1 MRAYLLEQNKFPY
14 QRTVVFGLTGVGKT
28 TMARRIAEEFAM
40 PVIDIDSLRREAGK
54 STAPEETFS
63 RLIVESVKADNWIID
78 GSYTSVQDIIWSRA
92 DAIVWLDFPFWV
104 FCSRLIKRSL
114 YRTFIRK
121 NSEKPVKGRNQPARE
136 RALTYLQA
144 IFTGHIRRQ
153 RYFATLYSSKNV
165 HLHIIRLFSPKDAD
179 LWLDLLKNHHG

>member
-1 MRAYLLEQNKFPY
+1 
-14 QRTVVFGLTGVGKT
+14 
-28 TMARRIAEEFAM
+28 MARRIAEEFAL

-54 STAPEETFS
+54 SAAPEDTFS
-63 RLIVESVKADNWIID
+63 RLIAESVKADNWIID

-104 FCSRLIKRSL
+104 FCWRLIKRSF
-114 YRTFIRK
+114 YRMFIRK
-121 NSEKPVKGRNQPARE
+121 SSEKPIKGKKQPVRE

-144 IFTGHIRRQ
+144 IFTGHSRRQ

-165 HLHIIRLFSPKDAD
+165 HLHVIRLFSPKDAD
-179 LWLDLLKNHHG
+179 LWLDVLKNHHE

>member
-14 QRTVVFGLTGVGKT
+14 QRIVVFGSTGVGKT
-28 TMARRIAEEFAM
+28 TMARRIAEEFAL

-54 STAPEETFS
+54 SAAPEETFS
-63 RLIVESVKADNWIID
+63 QLVVEHVKAVNWIID

-114 YRTFIRK
+114 YRTLIRK

-144 IFTGHIRRQ
+144 IFTGRQRRQ
-153 RYFATLYSSKNV
+153 RYFATLYSTKNV

-179 LWLDLLKNHHG
+179 LWLELLRNHHK